1 MRGKNLFVLV
11 LIFLVAGCVGG
22 QIASTTEYYM
32 LNYASP
38 DIKGSIPLNVFLRVE
53 RFSVA
58 QVFNSNAMLYGTGS
72 FTLTPFPNDRWR
84 VNPGDLVTDNLIRDI
99 RHAGIFRG
107 VFSYRDTEVTRFVLE
122 GNVTEFLEV
131 EEKGSPKALLT
142 IYVTLLDLNQK
153 EVTRKVVFQKRYS
166 QAVECNEK
174 GPGGMAQGLSKSM
187 EQLSGQIISDVYH
200 AVKSLDAT
208 TIGQPETLK

>member
-1 MRGKNLFVLV
+1 MRGRNLFIPV
-11 LIFLVAGCVGG
+11 LIFLLAGCAGG
-22 QIASTTEYYM
+22 KIASMTEYYM
-32 LNYASP
+32 LDYASP
-38 DIKGSIPLNVFLRVE
+38 DIRGSTPLNGFLKVE

-58 QVFNSNAMLYGTGS
+58 QIFNSNNMLYRTGS

-84 VNPGDLVTDNLIRDI
+84 VSPGDLVTDNLIRDI

-131 EEKGSPKALLT
+131 KEKDIPKALLT

-153 EVTRKVVFQKRYS
+153 EITRKVVFQKRYS
-166 QAVECNEK
+166 QAVECGEK
-174 GPGGMAQGLSKSM
+174 GPGGMAHGLSKSM
-187 EQLSGQIISDVYH
+187 EQLSGQIINDVYRT
-200 AVKSLDAT
+200 VKLLDAAT
-208 TIGQPETLK
+208 NDYAGPH

>member
-1 MRGKNLFVLV
+1 MRGKNLFIPV
-11 LIFLVAGCVGG
+11 LILLVAGCVGG

-32 LNYASP
+32 LDYASP
-38 DIKGSIPLNVFLRVE
+38 DIKSSIPFNAFLRVE

-58 QVFNSNAMLYGTGS
+58 QVFNGNAMLYRTGS

-84 VNPGDLVTDNLIRDI
+84 VSPGDLVTDNLIRDL
-99 RHAGIFRG
+99 RHADIFRG

-131 EEKGSPKALLT
+131 EEKDSPKALLT

-153 EVTRKVVFQKRYS
+153 EITRKVVFQKRYS
-166 QAVECNEK
+166 QAAQCNEK
-174 GPGGMAQGLSKSM
+174 GPAGMACGLSKSM
-187 EQLSGQIISDVYH
+187 EQLSGQIIRDIHH
-200 AVKSLDAT
+200 AVKSLDAAT
-208 TIGQPETLK
+208 GG